1 VSGVGWD
8 VKLELAG
15 GEGAGVS
22 ACEEAGYSFGTREYG
37 VRGQAGPPGYWAPEM
52 LHYEKD
58 GKGRRY
64 GPAADIWSYGCLV
77 YSLIATRGPFT
88 VVGGD
93 TADDNAATLENDP
106 EFDPAIFS
114 PTAMSFVSALCET
127 DPARRLGCGADSFAA
142 IMAHPFF
149 AGVDWVA
156 MAAKRVPPPLVP
168 ATNVFTSTKSV
179 RGWSDKDKAKI
190 ASVVVSP
197 ADQAKYRGVSFVSQR
212 ALYREVIQ
220 NVSLREL
227 AASMEAASAGGESGG
242 GSSPNP
248 ARRRGSFMGVST
260 KGKKCIVM

>member
-1 VSGVGWD
+1 M
-8 VKLELAG
+8 
-15 GEGAGVS
+15 
-22 ACEEAGYSFGTREYG
+22 Y
-37 VRGQAGPPGYWAPEM
+37 EM
-52 LHYEKD
+52 LTGLPPFYCRDRNQLFEKI
-58 GKGRRY
+58 RR
-64 GPAADIWSYGCLV
+64 GV
-77 YSLIATRGPFT
+77 
-88 VVGGD
+88 
-93 TADDNAATLENDP
+93 LEFPDYL
-106 EFDPAIFS
+106 S
-114 PTAMSFVSALCET
+114 
-127 DPARRLGCGADSFAA
+127 DPARDILGRLLTRDPNARLGCGPADARE
-142 IMAHPFF
+142 IKAHPFF